1 MNEKEIAKKLG
12 QRIKQTRETAK
23 LTQAELAEKIGL
35 STNFIGMVERGERN
49 TKFSNVYKIV
59 AALNCTLENFFKD
72 L

>member
-35 STNFIGMVERGERN
+35 STNFIGIKARPWRWRCPRAYG
-49 TKFSNVYKIV
+49 T
-59 AALNCTLENFFKD
+59 
-72 L
+72 